1 MTSGTHPV
9 RLTVAALLALATA
22 TLQAAELD
30 EEALLASLARP
41 APEATGFVEVRYSAL
56 LVAPMVISGQLEH
69 RADGTLVRRVE
80 SPFHETTELRGEN
93 VVVEREGNRPR
104 RFSLDRA
111 PELRGMLASFGAL
124 IKGDR
129 AQLDRYFAMTASGS
143 DDAWTIEL
151 EPRDPKLARRLAK
164 IRVDGEDDRARCFTM
179 TEPDGDGSVMAVG
192 VRDRADLPESLER
205 GTLQAWCA
213 GEGPR

>member
-1 MTSGTHPV
+1 MLVAVATH
-9 RLTVAALLALATA
+9 AADLDTDTLLPR
-22 TLQAAELD
+22 
-30 EEALLASLARP
+30 LARP
-41 APEATGFVEVRYSAL
+41 APDTTTFVEVRYSAL
-56 LVAPMVISGQLEH
+56 LSEPLVASGSLEH
-69 RADGTLVRRVE
+69 RQDGALVRRVTA
-80 SPFHETTELRGEN
+80 PYRETTTLIGEN
-93 VVVEREGNRPR
+93 VLVEREGSKPR

-129 AQLDRYFAMTASGS
+129 ALLDRYFAMTASGS
-143 DDAWTIEL
+143 DGAWTIEL
-151 EPRDPKLARRLAK
+151 VPRDPQLAHRLAK

-192 VRDRADLPESLER
+192 VRDRTDLPASLER

-213 GEGPR
+213 GGNPR